1 MAGIGFKLESMT
13 QERSLSLPMGAYFY
27 GMFLTS
33 GPWIF
38 TILGITGIGLA
49 ACESECEPMQVFR
62 SIVIY
67 NSVFSFILAN
77 PIAYVCTR
85 FISDQIFIRRHESI
99 SFAFV
104 AALSVFCVFS
114 AAIAGP
120 FYLFVT
126 TLTTVEKILSLQN
139 LMLVGASWLL
149 MQFVGALRSFITISF
164 AFVLGAA
171 VMTVVVI
178 LASDSTPFSL
188 LTAFNI
194 GLALIDFVLV
204 WRLSQEFGLRL
215 SPDFALLRTAFTYW
229 ELPLIGLIYSVG
241 LWIDKLIMWLAAPGT
256 VRVAAAL
263 QTMPDYDT
271 PMFWAQLA
279 ALPVITIFFVHV
291 EPNIFRHCRGF
302 YGRVQENASLRELQQ
317 SMFRLGSF
325 VLASVVTLFLALA
338 SIGALAILASFVAV
352 DPLGLR
358 ATQLG
363 MLRNAIIGMACYT
376 SFMFCI
382 IFLLYFDLR
391 RPALALLT
399 MFLVLNGVLTLAL
412 LPSGSTFFAFGNM
425 LASVIT
431 FVAAIVLLMRELPW
445 LHFHFFV
452 TNNQSLKRRARASRL
467 GAVFK
472 EPIGRALS
480 DLHISGRLRV
490 DPIVGRVGNVL
501 LTNELNGQKDD
512 RQRKVTE

>member
-1 MAGIGFKLESMT
+1 MAGIGFKLERMT
-13 QERSLSLPMGAYFY
+13 QKRSLSLPMGAYFY

-33 GPWIF
+33 GPWIL

-49 ACESECEPMQVFR
+49 ACESECKPMQVFR

-85 FISDQIFIRRHESI
+85 YISDQVFIKRYESI
-99 SFAFV
+99 IFAFLV
-104 AALSVFCVFS
+104 ALSVFSVFS
-114 AAIAGP
+114 AMIAGP
-120 FYLFVT
+120 FYLLMT
-126 TLTTVEKILSLQN
+126 TLTMVEKILSLQN

-149 MQFVGALRSFITISF
+149 MQFAGALRSFITISL

-171 VMTVVVI
+171 VMTAVVT
-178 LASDSTPFSL
+178 LASDSTPISL
-188 LTAFNI
+188 LSAFNI
-194 GLALIDFVLV
+194 GLGLIDFVLV

-215 SPDFALLRTAFTYW
+215 SPDFGLIRTAFTYW
-229 ELPLIGLIYSVG
+229 ELPLIGLIYSIG

-256 VRVAAAL
+256 VRVASAL

-279 ALPVITIFFVHV
+279 ALPVITVFFIHV

-302 YGRVQENASLRELQQ
+302 YGRVQEHASLRELHQ
-317 SMFRLGSF
+317 SMLRLGSF
-325 VLASVVTLFLALA
+325 VLSSVVSLFLALA
-338 SIGALAILASFVAV
+338 SIGALAILVSFVAV

-358 ATQLG
+358 ATQMG

-431 FVAAIVLLMRELPW
+431 FVAAIVVLMRELPW
-445 LHFHFFV
+445 LHYHFFV
-452 TNNQSLKRRARASRL
+452 TNNQSLKRPAQAS
-467 GAVFK
+467 GFGTVVK
-472 EPIGRALS
+472 KCIGRALS
-480 DLHISGRLRV
+480 NLHLFGRQPV
-490 DPIVGRVGNVL
+490 DSIVGRKGNIL
-501 LTNELNGQKDD
+501 LTNELKGLIRD
-512 RQRKVTE
+512 RPRNVTE